1 MMYFDQ
7 YYHTKGLLEKRL
19 LDETDYEARH
29 KIKND
34 MIAHNAQFLTDFKR
48 YMSRRGFLLKKKS
61 RMGFYV
67 PKRVYYRQYGTRHHL
82 YWKSR
87 WGYER
92 SIQIHQIHSITK
104 EDTKADT
111 KADTKGYLSGENQPY
126 YQLIIQCNSTG
137 EEGWMS
143 NGLFTPIVDSAISV
157 GVFPSHYCE
166 VCFQFEFEEDRDI
179 LYDSIQLLIVGI

>member
-1 MMYFDQ
+1 MMYFDR

-29 KIKND
+29 KIKCD
-34 MIAHNAQFLTDFKR
+34 MIAHNAQFLNDFKR

-67 PKRVYYRQYGTRHHL
+67 PKRVYYRQYGTQHHL

-87 WGYER
+87 WGYDR
-92 SIQIHQIHSITK
+92 SIQVHQIHSITK
-104 EDTKADT
+104 EERKSDP
-111 KADTKGYLSGENQPY
+111 SNENHID
-126 YQLIIQCNSTG
+126 YQLIIQCNSMG

-143 NGLFTPIVDSAISV
+143 NGLFTPMVESAVSV
-157 GVFPSHYCE
+157 GVYPPYYRE

-179 LYDSIQLLIVGI
+179 IYDSIQLLIVGI